1 MKRLSHILIALIL
14 AASCSD
20 PPGLISLRRGD
31 SLHRDIHREV
41 IHQAGSFVPDSSS
54 LSSDSSFFDE
64 PEIPPRVF
72 ACGVEHPESETPLF
86 VVFEDGVRALE
97 YTLNTT
103 AVDADSHFL
112 IGSDM
117 YLVAAEGTST
127 VLYKNGV
134 KEFSYPAMEYISSLL
149 RREDGL
155 WTLGADRSGDGFALR
170 HDGSPVFVKTSGS
183 PGRLYQDE
191 GHLYFDYSLTV
202 GGKTLR
208 YLVKDGDDFA
218 LSAPNGGELRAVLV
232 SEGEMWF
239 LEDSKDGWLL
249 SCGERKYEYSARPG
263 FGFRS
268 AELFGKPGGCAAVIN
283 MVALAFGMPAE
294 LVCSEE
300 ETWLKGGGSGSYH
313 YYDSVPDVHIT
324 FTRNMEQL
332 AVHGYGGAFEERL
345 DSVRFEGSRCAMQ
358 YCGQIYLA
366 CNPMDGS
373 PPFIWKR
380 GNMRMP
386 LELNGRLTGI
396 YVEAPD

>member
-1 MKRLSHILIALIL
+1 
-14 AASCSD
+14 
-20 PPGLISLRRGD
+20 
-31 SLHRDIHREV
+31 
-41 IHQAGSFVPDSSS
+41 
-54 LSSDSSFFDE
+54 
-64 PEIPPRVF
+64 
-72 ACGVEHPESETPLF
+72 
-86 VVFEDGVRALE
+86 
-97 YTLNTT
+97 
-103 AVDADSHFL
+103 
-112 IGSDM
+112 
-117 YLVAAEGTST
+117 
-127 VLYKNGV
+127 
-134 KEFSYPAMEYISSLL
+134 
-149 RREDGL
+149 
-155 WTLGADRSGDGFALR
+155 
-170 HDGSPVFVKTSGS
+170 
-183 PGRLYQDE
+183 
-191 GHLYFDYSLTV
+191 
-202 GGKTLR
+202 
-208 YLVKDGDDFA
+208 
-218 LSAPNGGELRAVLV
+218 
-232 SEGEMWF
+232 
-239 LEDSKDGWLL
+239 
-249 SCGERKYEYSARPG
+249 
-263 FGFRS
+263 
-268 AELFGKPGGCAAVIN
+268 